1 MDPPSGGKSANES
14 VCQTRVIQ
22 FEYWHMQQ
30 SQCRLTGRNF
40 TQDPQLEASVFMT
53 WIRTI
58 PFAEADEKLRKA
70 MDDQKSLVS
79 AQ

>member
-1 MDPPSGGKSANES
+1 MDPPRGGKSANES

-40 TQDPQLEASVFMT
+40 KQDTQLEASVFYDLD
-53 WIRTI
+53 
-58 PFAEADEKLRKA
+58 PHHPALR
-70 MDDQKSLVS
+70 SR
-79 AQ
+79 